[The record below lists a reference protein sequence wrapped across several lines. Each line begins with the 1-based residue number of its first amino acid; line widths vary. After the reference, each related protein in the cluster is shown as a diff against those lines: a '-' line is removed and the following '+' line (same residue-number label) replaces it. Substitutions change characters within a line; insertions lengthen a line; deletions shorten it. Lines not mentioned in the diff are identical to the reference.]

1 MVNGREKFF
10 ENIGCFDLQAAGVD
24 AWMAAERFVLL
35 DIGVDQ
41 KFYMTFRIVHKSHHT
56 DGTGSQL

>member
-24 AWMAAERFVLL
+24 ARMAASDELGILHISIF
-35 DIGVDQ
+35 I
-41 KFYMTFRIVHKSHHT
+41 YT
-56 DGTGSQL
+56 DADVF